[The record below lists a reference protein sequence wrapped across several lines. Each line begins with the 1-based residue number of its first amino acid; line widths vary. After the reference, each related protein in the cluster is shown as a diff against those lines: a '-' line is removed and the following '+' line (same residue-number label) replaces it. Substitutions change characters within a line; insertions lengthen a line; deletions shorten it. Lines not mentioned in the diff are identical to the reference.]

1 MLAIKNAAIYTMAGD
16 VIKGGS
22 VLIENGK
29 FSAVGKEL
37 AIPEGVKTIDAGG
50 LMLTPGLVDGHS
62 HIGIGEE
69 GIGFEGRDY
78 NELSDPVVPHLRL

>member
-1 MLAIKNAAIYTMAGD
+1 MAAD

-50 LMLTPGLVDGHS
+50 LMLTPLVDGHS
-62 HIGIGEE
+62 HRHR
-69 GIGFEGRDY
+69 GRGY
-78 NELSDPVVPHLRL
+78 RL